1 MMFLAQ
7 CRSNEVNDLVGVA
20 RQNGITSV
28 EAFSA
33 AWFDAAFTRQLYKR
47 VGAR

>member
-7 CRSNEVNDLVGVA
+7 CRSNEVSDLVGVA

-33 AWFDAAFTRQLYKR
+33 VRQLYKR